1 VAPELGLRPVV
12 NGSRPAPAVPG
23 TIVLA
28 SENVAGAYPC
38 ALGTAPPGYGKGIS
52 ISPPR
57 ARPNSPASDAPPPS
71 LPAPLAGVF
80 TVATR
85 SVHTLKQAVNEAA
98 AARSMQLGWKWKLLV
113 LRAQGAVLSAFFD
126 AFVRFFEGLSSSTT
140 GATGAAAG
148 ATGAVA
154 GAPSVAAALEV
165 GGEAAEGGGGE
176 GGGAAEGGGGEV
188 GLAVSTLRPAATAQT
203 PQQLLAVTMG
213 AMLPKL
219 RATSVSI
226 SRWARDRMERRV
238 HRGECAWRHA
248 ATEARDVHVAP
259 RPPAVALR

>member
-1 VAPELGLRPVV
+1 MMISISRIRRVAPELGLRPVV

-140 GATGAAAG
+140 GATGAIAG

-176 GGGAAEGGGGEV
+176 FGGQAAEGGVGEAI
-188 GLAVSTLRPAATAQT
+188 GHSAVSGAESLIRSRSPATVVDKGEAAAELPAA
-203 PQQLLAVTMG
+203 
-213 AMLPKL
+213 
-219 RATSVSI
+219 
-226 SRWARDRMERRV
+226 ARPSSPSDFE
-238 HRGECAWRHA
+238 
-248 ATEARDVHVAP
+248 
-259 RPPAVALR
+259 